1 MHAASRTV
9 PIQPLAC
16 LDCLCPPRL
25 ARALGVRACSEG
37 GLAQILEKVNEVAAD
52 ANREPRV
59 ADRQLHK
66 HGTHTRM

>member
-16 LDCLCPPRL
+16 LDCVHPIASP
-25 ARALGVRACSEG
+25 ALRVRACSEG

-52 ANREPRV
+52 ANSEPRV